1 MLGMQVLLHATLT
14 PHGGL
19 GVRIVKER
27 RNREVNRVR
36 IVSVHQM
43 PQQRTQVRNTGM
55 VGVTRAVQLNHSH
68 TGKRAAR

>member
-1 MLGMQVLLHATLT
+1 MTLLLRLKITTRIHVRRNRTAKSTHTKNGEVNIVLGMQVLLHTTLT

-36 IVSVHQM
+36 IVSVH
-43 PQQRTQVRNTGM
+43 
-55 VGVTRAVQLNHSH
+55 
-68 TGKRAAR
+68 